1 MVMRE
6 RMQSSVDMA
15 HRFQW
20 EGERGGREERSTYFH
35 CCPLYADCH
44 LTAVKIKETP

>member
-20 EGERGGREERSTYFH
+20 EGERAGREERSTYFH
-35 CCPLYADCH
+35 YYLLYADCH
-44 LTAVKIKETP
+44 LAAVRIKERP